1 MVESKRFQ
9 NCGQKTFIRKK
20 KLKFVKRSITR
31 SQFHA
36 LIEKAAQPL
45 KESKST
51 QI

>member
-1 MVESKRFQ
+1 MVERKRFQ
-9 NCGQKTFIRKK
+9 SGGQRIFIRKK

-36 LIEKAAQPL
+36 LIEKAAQPY
-45 KESKST
+45 KEGKTT